1 MTYHENSF
9 IVSRKTLADGNKRDT
24 NNPIKIVWDELK
36 RQQNLAKHGM
46 DFADLDPEFFES
58 AVVLPAAQ
66 GRFMAINVLIN
77 GIVTVVFARLGS
89 EGISII
95 SMRRASMKERK
106 AL

>member
-1 MTYHENSF
+1 MNFRVRIFLITNDF
-9 IVSRKTLADGNKRDT
+9 PCT
-24 NNPIKIVWDELK
+24 NNPIKIVWDEPK
-36 RQQNLAKHGM
+36 REQNLAKHGM
-46 DFADLDPEFFES
+46 DFADLEFFES

-66 GRFMAINVLIN
+66 GRFMAINVLVN

-95 SMRRASMKERK
+95 SMRRASRKERK